1 MTTSRAA
8 VLLAA
13 LAGACGRRQQEGP
26 PVRPPPAAVAPTVV
40 AEDVPP
46 AASPDDVPVAVD
58 APPSADA
65 ALLRGLADG
74 SVDLAAHVDPAHG
87 VVVVTY
93 VEAPPS
99 GEGRER
105 HETRRLCGAAVG
117 RDAALR
123 ARLRGAAERAGAEGG
138 FLCDGDE
145 CLVPGMEYQPS
156 YRLRLGRRAD
166 GARVLLGAIEMSE
179 AAMGEQWLAPA
190 RAYVERAMTAAR
202 ARACAGR

>member
-40 AEDVPP
+40 AEDVPA

-58 APPSADA
+58 APSADA
-65 ALLRGLADG
+65 ALLRSLADG

-87 VVVVTY
+87 VVLVTY